1 MKKLLLLSAI
11 LGSIT
16 ILPAVSNAATSSNV
30 SGQQVVYRTINQP
43 RFRRGTRTVITTRVV
58 FRYGMRYRETV
69 RVTYRGNRIVR
80 TVVVRRVRLGGRVF
94 RNY

>member
-16 ILPAVSNAATSSNV
+16 ILPSVSTAATATSGA
-30 SGQQVVYRTINQP
+30 SGQVIVVSNQP
-43 RFRRGTRTVITTRVV
+43 RFRRGTRTVIRTRIVY
-58 FRYGMRYRETV
+58 RYGRRVRETI
-69 RVTYRGNRIVR
+69 RITYRGNRIIR
-80 TVVVRRVRLGGRVF
+80 TQVIRRVPMYGRVY